1 MNLDILI
8 SGVGGQGSVLA
19 SRALALTAMERG
31 LAVRTSEVIGMAQ
44 REGSVVSHVR
54 IGEELYGAIIP
65 DRRADFL
72 LGLELAETARAL
84 NKLKPG
90 GIVLTGTTTIVP
102 ATVQLGLSTYDREAI
117 TNYIKKQAGK
127 VFFLDL
133 EELSRRA
140 GHARTGNVVILAPFR
155 LSGLPGSDQMLR
167 RLLFVT
173 DNFGINGAFEMDT
186 QPWRWRN
193 GPETEQ
199 A

>member
-19 SRALALTAMERG
+19 SRALALAAMEQG

-90 GIVLTGTTTIVP
+90 GTVLASTTTIVP

-117 TNYIKKQAGK
+117 TDYIKKQAGK

-133 EELSRRA
+133 GVLSRWA
-140 GHARTGNVVILAPFR
+140 GHPRTANVVILGA
-155 LSGLPGSDQMLR
+155 LSTLPGLPFGPEQLLR
-167 RLLFVT
+167 AILRFVPEQFL
-173 DNFGINGAFEMDT
+173 DLNRRAFEIGRAAM
-186 QPWRWRN
+186 
-193 GPETEQ
+193 EV

>member
-19 SRALALTAMERG
+19 SRALALAAMEQG

-90 GIVLTGTTTIVP
+90 GTVLAGTTTIVP

-127 VFFLDL
+127 VFFSGPGGTVPPGGPCQDRQRGHSGRPFDPPGAALRSGPNAPGHPAL
-133 EELSRRA
+133 CPRA
-140 GHARTGNVVILAPFR
+140 IFRIKPARL
-155 LSGLPGSDQMLR
+155 
-167 RLLFVT
+167 
-173 DNFGINGAFEMDT
+173 
-186 QPWRWRN
+186 
-193 GPETEQ
+193 
-199 A
+199 

>member
-1 MNLDILI
+1 
-8 SGVGGQGSVLA
+8 
-19 SRALALTAMERG
+19 MEQG

-90 GIVLTGTTTIVP
+90 GTVLASTTTIVP

-117 TNYIKKQAGK
+117 TDYIKKQAGK

-133 EELSRRA
+133 GVLSRRA
-140 GHARTGNVVILAPFR
+140 GHPRTANVVILGA
-155 LSGLPGSDQMLR
+155 LSTLPGLPFGPEQLLR
-167 RLLFVT
+167 AILRFVPEQFL
-173 DNFGINGAFEMDT
+173 DLNRRAFEIGRAAM
-186 QPWRWRN
+186 
-193 GPETEQ
+193 EV

>member
-19 SRALALTAMERG
+19 SRALALAAMEQG

-90 GIVLTGTTTIVP
+90 GTVLASTTTIVP

-117 TNYIKKQAGK
+117 TDYIKKQAGK

-133 EELSRRA
+133 GVLSRRA
-140 GHARTGNVVILAPFR
+140 GHPRTANVVILGARSLRAAFR
-155 LSGLPGSDQMLR
+155 AEQLLR
-167 RLLFVT
+167 AILLCARAIWT
-173 DNFGINGAFEMDT
+173 
-186 QPWRWRN
+186 
-193 GPETEQ
+193 
-199 A
+199 

>member
-140 GHARTGNVVILAPFR
+140 GHARTGNVVILGA
-155 LSGLPGSDQMLR
+155 LSTLPGLPFGPDQMLQAILRFVPGQFLELNR
-167 RLLFVT
+167 R
-173 DNFGINGAFEMDT
+173 AFETGRAAM
-186 QPWRWRN
+186 
-193 GPETEQ
+193 EV

>member
-19 SRALALTAMERG
+19 SRALALAAMERG

-90 GIVLTGTTTIVP
+90 GTVLTGTTTIVP

-140 GHARTGNVVILAPFR
+140 GHARTGNVVILGA
-155 LSGLPGSDQMLR
+155 LSTLPGLPFGPDQMLQAILR
-167 RLLFVT
+167 FVPEQFLEL
-173 DNFGINGAFEMDT
+173 NQRAFETGRAAM
-186 QPWRWRN
+186 
-193 GPETEQ
+193 EV

>member
-19 SRALALTAMERG
+19 SRALALAAMEQG
-31 LAVRTSEVIGMAQ
+31 LAVRTWEVIGMAQ

-90 GIVLTGTTTIVP
+90 GTVLASTTTIVP

-117 TNYIKKQAGK
+117 TDYIKKQAGK

-133 EELSRRA
+133 GVLSRRA
-140 GHARTGNVVILAPFR
+140 GHPRTANVVILGA
-155 LSGLPGSDQMLR
+155 LSTLPGLPFGPEQLLR
-167 RLLFVT
+167 AILRFVPEQFL
-173 DNFGINGAFEMDT
+173 DLNRRAFEIGRAAM
-186 QPWRWRN
+186 
-193 GPETEQ
+193 EV

>member
-19 SRALALTAMERG
+19 SRALALAAMEQG

-90 GIVLTGTTTIVP
+90 GTVLAGTTTIVP

-140 GHARTGNVVILAPFR
+140 GHARTGNVVILGA
-155 LSGLPGSDQMLR
+155 LSTLPGLPFGPDQMLQAILRFVPGQFLELNR
-167 RLLFVT
+167 R
-173 DNFGINGAFEMDT
+173 AFETGRAAM
-186 QPWRWRN
+186 
-193 GPETEQ
+193 EV